1 MLDLRSVWSCSLF
14 QSTVVTIIAA
24 ASATA
29 ADVATVAAAADDD
42 NTAAGTASVEAHAPG
57 TETPM
62 IIICP
67 TAQDQQAIYHDTL
80 H

>member
-1 MLDLRSVWSCSLF
+1 MLDLGPVWSCSLF

-29 ADVATVAAAADDD
+29 ADVATVAATDDD

-57 TETPM
+57 TETSM